1 MLRESRER
9 PVPVSVAQT
18 SIQGEVVRIHPG
30 VWHKFQERW
39 RKGTLP
45 MTEEGRPL
53 CLSDSPKTATLMRR
67 MVNRLGKS
75 PRKKRKKQEPGRN
88 IIKFSA

>member
-1 MLRESRER
+1 
-9 PVPVSVAQT
+9 
-18 SIQGEVVRIHPG
+18 
-30 VWHKFQERW
+30 
-39 RKGTLP
+39 

-75 PRKKRKKQEPGRN
+75 PSSFSCYSIRMSQLMPIALQEVT
-88 IIKFSA
+88 